1 MSTTKKTM
9 RASEMSIVLICV
21 LAALIII
28 LIGGSVFAATLLLKK
43 STDATHAQIDADVS
57 AGGPARDE
65 QLKAYLA
72 ANATG
77 ISQTA
82 ALTEGLG
89 KYDQNTIV
97 AAINGYAS
105 KAGVN
110 ITSYDF
116 GTGTTSSLT
125 PVAVPASGNSVN
137 LTIDSPVQYQ
147 KFIIFLRLLE
157 QGLMPAQVTSADVS
171 ADLESPGFVTVG
183 TMAVSVAQ

>member
-1 MSTTKKTM
+1 MSTTKKAM
-9 RASEMSIVLICV
+9 RASEMSIVLVCV

-28 LIGGSVFAATLLLKK
+28 LVGGSVFAATLLLKK
-43 STDATHAQIDADVS
+43 STDATHAQIDANVS
-57 AGGPARDE
+57 ADGPARLE

-97 AAINGYAS
+97 ATINGYAS

-116 GTGTTSSLT
+116 GSGTTTLT
-125 PVAVPASGNSVN
+125 PVPAATAGNTVN
-137 LTIDSPVQYQ
+137 LTIDSPVKYQ
-147 KFIIFLRLLE
+147 NFIIFLRLLE

-171 ADLESPGFVTVG
+171 ADLEHPGSVNVG
-183 TMAVSVAQ
+183 TMVVSVAQ